1 MNNYEIY
8 GINKVDFKFFDA
20 RMWKED
26 IMKKLFYRRT
36 AAVLMAVLVL
46 LCTGCTEEAQTI
58 GSVDVSKYVTL
69 GEYKG
74 LTMSENDITVSEGDI
89 EAAVLNDLEA
99 MAEKKSVDDRP
110 VIDGDIVNIDY
121 KGTKDGVAFDGGTG
135 NYDLEI
141 GSNSFIEG
149 FEDGVIGMKIGET
162 KDLDLTFPEDYSA
175 EDLAGQDVVFE
186 VTVNSIS
193 ENVVPSIKED
203 GVLEKLAKKYD
214 EDFNEVDDY
223 LGYIKDTLEK
233 ANEEAA
239 LTETRI
245 DLLQQAYDNAEC
257 DLDKLPEWLVSQ
269 NSTNYISSIESFAS
283 QYGVSLDQ
291 YVSLIG
297 GSMEEF
303 NDQAIEYGKELSKQQ
318 LVVQAIADA
327 ENITVSQKEIDDYY
341 SNRAKEYNSTVE
353 KLKASV
359 NEEMIERYLLSEKVQ
374 DFLYENAVER

>member
-1 MNNYEIY
+1 LNNYEIY

-26 IMKKLFYRRT
+26 IMKKLFYRRK
-36 AAVLMAVLVL
+36 AAVLVAVLVL

-203 GVLEKLAKKYD
+203 GVLEELAKKYD
-214 EDFNEVDDY
+214 EDFDEVDDY

>member
-8 GINKVDFKFFDA
+8 GINNVDFKFFDA

-203 GVLEKLAKKYD
+203 DVLEKLAKKYD

-303 NDQAIEYGKELSKQQ
+303 NDQAVEYGKELSKQQ

-327 ENITVSQKEIDDYY
+327 ENISVSQKEIDDYY

>member
-1 MNNYEIY
+1 M
-8 GINKVDFKFFDA
+8 
-20 RMWKED
+20 
-26 IMKKLFYRRT
+26 
-36 AAVLMAVLVL
+36 
-46 LCTGCTEEAQTI
+46 
-58 GSVDVSKYVTL
+58 
-69 GEYKG
+69 
-74 LTMSENDITVSEGDI
+74 
-89 EAAVLNDLEA
+89 
-99 MAEKKSVDDRP
+99 
-110 VIDGDIVNIDY
+110 
-121 KGTKDGVAFDGGTG
+121 
-135 NYDLEI
+135 
-141 GSNSFIEG
+141 
-149 FEDGVIGMKIGET
+149 
-162 KDLDLTFPEDYSA
+162 
-175 EDLAGQDVVFE
+175 
-186 VTVNSIS
+186 
-193 ENVVPSIKED
+193 
-203 GVLEKLAKKYD
+203 EKLAKKYD

-245 DLLQQAYDNAEC
+245 YLLQQAYDNAEC

>member
-1 MNNYEIY
+1 
-8 GINKVDFKFFDA
+8 
-20 RMWKED
+20 
-26 IMKKLFYRRT
+26 MKKLFYRRT

-203 GVLEKLAKKYD
+203 DVLEKLAKKYD

>member
-1 MNNYEIY
+1 
-8 GINKVDFKFFDA
+8 
-20 RMWKED
+20 MWKED

-257 DLDKLPEWLVSQ
+257 DIDKLQEWLVSQ
-269 NSTNYISSIESFAS
+269 NSTNYIS
-283 QYGVSLDQ
+283 
-291 YVSLIG
+291 
-297 GSMEEF
+297 
-303 NDQAIEYGKELSKQQ
+303 
-318 LVVQAIADA
+318 
-327 ENITVSQKEIDDYY
+327 
-341 SNRAKEYNSTVE
+341 
-353 KLKASV
+353 
-359 NEEMIERYLLSEKVQ
+359 
-374 DFLYENAVER
+374 